1 MVGGRSTELQ
11 AARGPHQRALPPEEL
26 QRAASAS
33 REGGCVEGE
42 SIAEL
47 AEDVQVVSVAG
58 RCDHRAVEAR
68 AA

>member
-1 MVGGRSTELQ
+1 MVGGRSAELQ
-11 AARGPHQRALPPEEL
+11 AARGPHQRALLPEEL

-33 REGGCVEGE
+33 RECGCVEGE

-47 AEDVQVVSVAG
+47 AEDMQVVYVAS
-58 RCDHRAVEAR
+58 RRDASPVEAR